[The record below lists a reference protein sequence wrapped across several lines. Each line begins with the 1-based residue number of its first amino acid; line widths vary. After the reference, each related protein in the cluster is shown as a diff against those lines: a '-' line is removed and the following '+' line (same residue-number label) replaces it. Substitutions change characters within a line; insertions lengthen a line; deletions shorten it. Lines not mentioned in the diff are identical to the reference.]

1 LPSAIG
7 EGRFGTALGGSI
19 VLSGIVLS
27 DVVIVVVSF
36 DWVGVAGFCGAT
48 GRTEE
53 IGPDNVCILSQGIG
67 AAAGA
72 AFSSGDIF
80 AVGASGACI
89 ACAIASDDSR
99 SICLEVLWTLP
110 LPARKYQH

>member
-1 LPSAIG
+1 
-7 EGRFGTALGGSI
+7 GGSI

-27 DVVIVVVSF
+27 DAVIVGVSF

-72 AFSSGDIF
+72 PFSSGDIF
-80 AVGASGACI
+80 AVGAAGACI
-89 ACAIASDDSR
+89 ACAIASDPV
-99 SICLEVLWTLP
+99 CLGCINVYWNKLP
-110 LPARKYQH
+110 THLKHRYWRTYFECSMG